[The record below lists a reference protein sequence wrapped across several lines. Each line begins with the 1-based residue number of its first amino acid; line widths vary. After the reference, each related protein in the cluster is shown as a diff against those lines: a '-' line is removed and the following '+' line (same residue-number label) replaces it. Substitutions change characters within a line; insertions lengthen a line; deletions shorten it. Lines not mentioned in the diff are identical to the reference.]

1 MEGNSNHPD
10 GCKCGVCGSGMNNS
24 MGMNKDNCGNS
35 CGACGCHTKFRGFFI
50 IRMIM
55 AILLALVIFWAGF
68 MLGELHTFNW
78 FNFRG
83 ASGYGMMGGFGGGS
97 TLRVYHNN
105 MMSIP
110 PVNSTTP
117 SPSATK

>member
-1 MEGNSNHPD
+1 MMEGNSNQP
-10 GCKCGVCGSGMNNS
+10 NNS
-24 MGMNKDNCGNS
+24 TCNS
-35 CGACGCHTKFRGFFI
+35 CNGGTNKGCCGGHGKFRGFFVA
-50 IRMIM
+50 RMIM
-55 AILLALVIFWAGF
+55 AILLAIVIFWAGF

-97 TLRVYHNN
+97 TLRVYNGG
-105 MMSIP
+105 MMGIP